1 MSLRLLAISMLVILS
16 ACSVS
21 RPESG
26 DTGEEIYSQL
36 CSNCHGIDL
45 EGSPLGPALGP
56 GSDAA
61 GQPDSF
67 IEFAIVNGKGS
78 MPSFEASLQ
87 EGQVE
92 LLISYIREVQSR

>member
-1 MSLRLLAISMLVILS
+1 MARIAAAILLMLS

-21 RPESG
+21 RPDEGAS
-26 DTGEEIYSQL
+26 GEEIYQSL
-36 CSNCHGIDL
+36 CANCHGVEL
-45 EGSPLGPALGP
+45 EGTPLGPALGP
-56 GSDAA
+56 GSVSA

-78 MPSFEASLQ
+78 MPSFESSLQ

-92 LLISYIREVQSR
+92 LLVEYIREVQSG